1 MKTMKATSPKDRNA
15 QGGSILLEA
24 LIGILIFSLGI
35 LGLMGLQAASIRN
48 TTEAKY
54 RSDAAFFSDKV
65 IAEMWATTTDTTTRQ
80 ALYGPGGASRTAWI
94 AEVQAP
100 GSGLPSIAST
110 PQPSITFGA
119 VPGAAND
126 DLVTVTVT
134 WQGPAEPIAHQYIST
149 ARINS
154 KNY

>member
-1 MKTMKATSPKDRNA
+1 MKSMSKFESKKT
-15 QGGSILLEA
+15 QHGSILLEA

-54 RSDAAFFSDKV
+54 RSDAAFFADKV
-65 IAEMWATTTDTTTRQ
+65 IAEMLATTTDTTTRSNNYS
-80 ALYGPGGASRTAWI
+80 AGGASYNAWFGELY
-94 AEVQAP
+94 AQAT
-100 GSGLPSIAST
+100 GLPRIAGTT
-110 PQPSITFGA
+110 PVPTIIFGA
-119 VPGAAND
+119 APND

-134 WQGPAEPIAHQYIST
+134 WQAPAEPISHRYVAT
-149 ARINS
+149 TRINS